1 MPKAIRL
8 DPDKPKKKRK
18 RKKRKI
24 DYTVYLVPPVVPD
37 QQCIHTTKPVEATA
51 CSQCMSVTPS
61 VTKKPPTTDWWAED
75 DNEALIEEISLEEFD
90 NSHFVELVD
99 TSENDPF

>member
-1 MPKAIRL
+1 MPKPITL

-24 DYTVYLVPPVVPD
+24 DYTVYLVPPVIPD
-37 QQCIHTTKPVEATA
+37 QQCVHTTKPVEATA

-61 VTKKPPTTDWWAED
+61 VIKKPQTVDWWADES
-75 DNEALIEEISLEEFD
+75 EIEPLIEDITLEEFES
-90 NSHFVELVD
+90 SHFTELVD
-99 TSENDPF
+99 IGDE